1 MAGRFSKKQSRTE
14 EPVHIVHIQGTIGST
29 AQIGRTAALEQAV
42 SKHPNWQLVAQ
53 QCGDFTRAKAYEV
66 MGSILED
73 TKDIDVVYC
82 ENDGEALGAI
92 AALEEAGL
100 VCNPVDGVIV
110 ISFDATRLGLQY
122 CLEQKLH

>member
-1 MAGRFSKKQSRTE
+1 M
-14 EPVHIVHIQGTIGST
+14 
-29 AQIGRTAALEQAV
+29 LEQAV